1 MTSRVCRTIRSSV
14 PCKTAPRGGAM
25 LSPLDKQQE
34 HRLRP
39 VECQQEDSC
48 AKKGPPAAPCPRPR
62 ALTGVPGAWQH
73 TLPTAPTLRNSS
85 LFLSKERTDESR
97 PACAPTLSSW
107 TPFFVLTDHR
117 ALPHGPRFR
126 PNAPDRIKRLRQ
138 DHLGLRPANLP

>member
-14 PCKTAPRGGAM
+14 PCKTSPRGGAM

-39 VECQQEDSC
+39 VECQQEDSL
-48 AKKGPPAAPCPRPR
+48 AKKGPPG

-85 LFLSKERTDESR
+85 LFLFKERTDESG
-97 PACAPTLSSW
+97 PTCAPAFSSS

-117 ALPHGPRFR
+117 SLPHGPRFW
-126 PNAPDRIKRLRQ
+126 PDAPDRIKRLPQ
-138 DHLGLRPANLP
+138 DHLGL